1 MAGLWQRFTL
11 IFKSKASRALDRAE
25 NPTET
30 LDYSYEQMIQQ
41 LQNVKRGVA
50 DVVTAKKRLEL
61 QTQSI
66 EQNVVKL
73 ETQARQAVAANRED
87 LARQALER
95 KAAAQQQLQG
105 LDAQVQQLQSQQ
117 EGLIASQQQLEAKI
131 ESFRSEKEVI
141 KAQYSAAQAQVKIG
155 EAATGIGR
163 GMQDTGMAIQRARDK
178 TEELQ
183 ARASAIEELT
193 ASGALEDV
201 TDNRTQ
207 LDRELSQISA
217 SGQVED
223 ELAKLKAEV
232 GPGDDN
238 EGDRARHAGDVVG
251 LGDVLF
257 GRKKLKGPARDRLFA
272 LTTAAVSL
280 DVECGLKPAGVGAVV
295 FKPLSAGEFAQVDKD
310 VEELLASVAA
320 SSGST
325 LERKTDTFG
334 FEWVVVHDPDLE
346 DQVTAVYAVAKEFS
360 ERGFGAQL
368 LAAPFRFEGGGHP
381 VYWIYG
387 FKTGHV
393 LAVRPDRREA
403 GARQP
408 ARAAAEGA
416 AREGAARRARPDE
429 VVRLVRRADLAT
441 RNRLAH
447 LAGDLRERRE
457 PLLERRVIHEELAD
471 LRAPVRRD
479 DEEGVHRRD
488 LAQVLLRDLR
498 DPARDLLQR
507 AHQVLGRAGHQ
518 RRAAVGRVLAVAR
531 DRADEDVADR
541 VGDDRDRE
549 DDQPDRHAVVAVRV
563 AAAAAAEA
571 AEHAAVEADTRE
583 ERRRASRRSS
593 RAS

>member
-30 LDYSYEQMIQQ
+30 LDYSYEQMIEQ

-73 ETQARQAVAANRED
+73 ETQARQALAANRED

-105 LDAQVQQLQSQQ
+105 LDTQVQQLQSQQ

-217 SGQVED
+217 SSQVED

-232 GPGDDN
+232 GPGDD
-238 EGDRARHAGDVVG
+238 
-251 LGDVLF
+251 
-257 GRKKLKGPARDRLFA
+257 KKEIEPGTPA
-272 LTTAAVSL
+272 T
-280 DVECGLKPAGVGAVV
+280 
-295 FKPLSAGEFAQVDKD
+295 
-310 VEELLASVAA
+310 
-320 SSGST
+320 
-325 LERKTDTFG
+325 
-334 FEWVVVHDPDLE
+334 
-346 DQVTAVYAVAKEFS
+346 
-360 ERGFGAQL
+360 
-368 LAAPFRFEGGGHP
+368 
-381 VYWIYG
+381 
-387 FKTGHV
+387 
-393 LAVRPDRREA
+393 
-403 GARQP
+403 
-408 ARAAAEGA
+408 
-416 AREGAARRARPDE
+416 
-429 VVRLVRRADLAT
+429 
-441 RNRLAH
+441 
-447 LAGDLRERRE
+447 
-457 PLLERRVIHEELAD
+457 
-471 LRAPVRRD
+471 
-479 DEEGVHRRD
+479 
-488 LAQVLLRDLR
+488 
-498 DPARDLLQR
+498 
-507 AHQVLGRAGHQ
+507 
-518 RRAAVGRVLAVAR
+518 
-531 DRADEDVADR
+531 
-541 VGDDRDRE
+541 
-549 DDQPDRHAVVAVRV
+549 
-563 AAAAAAEA
+563 
-571 AEHAAVEADTRE
+571 
-583 ERRRASRRSS
+583 
-593 RAS
+593 